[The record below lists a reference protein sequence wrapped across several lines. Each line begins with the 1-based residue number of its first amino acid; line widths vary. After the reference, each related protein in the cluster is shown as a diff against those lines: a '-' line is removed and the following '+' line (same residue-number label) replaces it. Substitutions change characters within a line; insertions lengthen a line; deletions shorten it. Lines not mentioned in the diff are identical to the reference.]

1 MPKAFELPLAN
12 QNEAASYKTKM
23 LNQGV
28 RITAANNHRQ

>member
-1 MPKAFELPLAN
+1 MPKAFELFLAR
-12 QNEAASYKTKM
+12 QIEAAGYKTKM